1 MLKLL
6 LRQRG
11 WTNLTGLLGSGGIS
25 WPGTKAC
32 RLGCGRSRLFS
43 LKKATEVREVPP
55 QMPDQAD
62 PLPLQSPKSK

>member
-6 LRQRG
+6 LWQRG

-55 QMPDQAD
+55 
-62 PLPLQSPKSK
+62 